1 MLHVACNPVFE
12 ELLTV
17 RSCVSCRAVSRSL
30 MQAAPCFSEITKV
43 VEVGRV
49 SVSVTRRDKSA
60 EAQHL
65 YLVAGVELLHDLAMK
80 LT

>member
-1 MLHVACNPVFE
+1 
-12 ELLTV
+12 
-17 RSCVSCRAVSRSL
+17 L

-49 SVSVTRRDKSA
+49 CVSVTRRDKSA

>member
-12 ELLTV
+12 EFFTV
-17 RSCVSCRAVSRSL
+17 RTCVSRAVSRSL

-49 SVSVTRRDKSA
+49 CVSVTRRDKSA